1 MSARLDESPSA
12 GGVPTPGRKS
22 ELLGHWI
29 DESDHE
35 IHRRHHKR
43 HVPGKTRLF
52 TPLSEWI
59 QHGFSHTRMAYEAKM
74 DGKGNGEAEESE
86 GKPSRTSS
94 CLSGRFPK
102 GAWRWRQS
110 CASRIKMIL
119 HESSGL
125 SKVRLQAVSGMPPR
139 IPHVLAQAGAILYI
153 RRMGVPFSAGSR
165 VISAISAGPAGSR
178 I

>member
-1 MSARLDESPSA
+1 MANRCPQGLMKVLQQAVSPRLD
-12 GGVPTPGRKS
+12 VKS

-59 QHGFSHTRMAYEAKM
+59 QHGFSHTRMAYEANM
-74 DGKGNGEAEESE
+74 DEKGNGEAEESE

-102 GAWRWRQS
+102 GAWRW
-110 CASRIKMIL
+110 
-119 HESSGL
+119 
-125 SKVRLQAVSGMPPR
+125 
-139 IPHVLAQAGAILYI
+139 
-153 RRMGVPFSAGSR
+153 
-165 VISAISAGPAGSR
+165 
-178 I
+178 